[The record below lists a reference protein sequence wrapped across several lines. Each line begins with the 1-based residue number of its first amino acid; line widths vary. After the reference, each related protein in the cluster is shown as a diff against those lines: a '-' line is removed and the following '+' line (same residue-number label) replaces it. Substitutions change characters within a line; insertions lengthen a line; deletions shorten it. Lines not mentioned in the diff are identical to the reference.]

1 MVDLRLWHTVEE
13 EAQDIFGRMHGVW
26 LANTPTRSSGEE
38 SAAKRARLGLSR
50 HFAMEVSE
58 GQEPEETEATEDT
71 ELGSAQGE
79 ADKELLGALFKTV
92 RQRCL
97 AARASIAASSV
108 KLQTLQRGRVAK
120 VEMMKMREAAKC
132 FETVAPALKSLVLRI
147 RLASFEE
154 QKAVRR
160 LQEACRVAVC
170 KRRVHGLCIRR
181 LQALLVGLE
190 KKVEA
195 QQLLSRLQMRR
206 RMREHPES
214 LLRVALKAVQLRRQL
229 AERREHEAVSCIQAR
244 ARGGFERAQQR
255 TEKEQVAMQTVRD
268 VCRRFAAQQSLR
280 AVRQRQLLR
289 DSSDLWR
296 SVIQT
301 YKKRSQLA
309 FHLLYSRASA
319 KITAMW
325 RGALGRRAARKVR
338 FEKSAQGACNTLRSF
353 LRCYWARET
362 LLGRRLDTDYAE
374 NQRTFCTALRTL
386 KMRMRFCRSVDEARK
401 RAAMEVLSRYVK
413 GMYIRSG
420 RVFDWEKYAKRTGRR
435 ITDDIRERMAS
446 DKAEV
451 EWAIR
456 VRKHVLRV
464 RVELEDERLQVA
476 NMAALQL
483 QRSWRARQVRLQHF
497 MSRLALRL
505 AAERQ
510 ALLALQ
516 RSEVQAMHS
525 MSSDS
530 VQGALRPFH
539 VQVMCA
545 RPYPPRDWVAS
556 LSEAPEPVVDVDAA
570 DSFAILAGRSGTAY
584 CLPSHANA
592 ELIGSPEPLK
602 LKGPFVLQHHRLLAA
617 SPSVVQVSCGAHHAL
632 LMTGDGLCFAWGK
645 NDCGQ
650 CGIGWPRPEQL
661 EQRVVAE
668 ATCLQPWAATHGVAT
683 SEMRSAGLL
692 EPQRGESLTAACASG
707 AVLPR
712 LRSVSAGPQT
722 NLALDCDGQAW
733 AWGSRTGLGLNPW
746 MPLAQP
752 RAAPSKGT
760 VRPGADGSRHPTA
773 CPFLLFQ
780 VIKATET
787 GASRSSKSVE
797 LQELDLKELPG
808 NVLVPTLLCNLTPL
822 EGEGS
827 ARSVS
832 SALPEAVILHS
843 KGGKPQ
849 AILTPAAGAGAGAG
863 GGRSEN
869 FFVSA
874 VDTEHASFAVT
885 ARGVAYSWAAQ
896 GGDILGRSGA
906 SNAPAAI
913 PTFVQLSICVTCISA
928 AVDHALALTAHG
940 RVFTWGTLEASVGTE
955 RFQRRSFTQPMCVEG
970 AVRGLKVSK
979 VLAGRTSSLVAFQD
993 CETVLGWD
1001 MVEVSML
1008 KGKGHVDPAVYEFS
1022 LTYDA
1027 FGGTDP
1033 GSADSPK
1040 FFEKVLSPARRPPSA
1055 ICSPTSPKSPRTPA
1069 SPTSPVS
1076 PTSPTSPYRSGPG
1089 RSKVT
1094 AKLSLC
1100 QSQTLQLLMQEP
1112 PKGHGPFS
1120 HSELFAWAGRRSAA
1134 AHARRED
1141 DEEAFR
1147 QQSMREMRAERSR
1160 IKQLSNVSLLREV
1173 ARPRTFVEFDREISM
1188 YRRLSNPPEELRR
1201 TLLENRLVWESAG
1214 LKIQQNLSTNYIPPV
1229 NSTGRRICLSDCQ
1242 TAAMFRSLIC
1252 CANAKHLKPRIK
1264 GGIMPFYQRI
1274 RQEETARRY
1283 RQLPFLSVSKEPS
1296 KWPAP
1301 PDPRDVD
1308 RRLCK
1313 LDLAREMNIKVGDRV
1328 RVLYGSEKGKHG
1340 VISRIIRDKN
1350 QVIVSGVSLKRSFW
1364 HPDPGPGKPSIVSVE
1379 CPIHIT
1385 NVVLVDPV
1393 TKQPTRVKRRYMMN
1407 GEGVRISKVSGC
1419 AMPEPVAVGLNER
1432 EVLWKQHE
1440 EGVLRQTKE
1449 RRGPPK
1455 EDIFGNK
1462 EHFKTLVRLVRERR
1476 AAEDAQGK
1484 AVSRTS
1490 VE

>member
-1 MVDLRLWHTVEE
+1 
-13 EAQDIFGRMHGVW
+13 
-26 LANTPTRSSGEE
+26 
-38 SAAKRARLGLSR
+38 
-50 HFAMEVSE
+50 MEVSE
-58 GQEPEETEATEDT
+58 GPEEPDETEATEDT
-71 ELGSAQGE
+71 GEPCEPGPAQG
-79 ADKELLGALFKTV
+79 DLDRELLGALFKTV

-827 ARSVS
+827 SRSVS

-849 AILTPAAGAGAGAG
+849 AILTPAAGAGAG

-955 RFQRRSFTQPMCVEG
+955 RFQRRSFTQP
-970 AVRGLKVSK
+970 
-979 VLAGRTSSLVAFQD
+979 
-993 CETVLGWD
+993 
-1001 MVEVSML
+1001 
-1008 KGKGHVDPAVYEFS
+1008 
-1022 LTYDA
+1022 
-1027 FGGTDP
+1027 
-1033 GSADSPK
+1033 
-1040 FFEKVLSPARRPPSA
+1040 
-1055 ICSPTSPKSPRTPA
+1055 
-1069 SPTSPVS
+1069 
-1076 PTSPTSPYRSGPG
+1076 
-1089 RSKVT
+1089 
-1094 AKLSLC
+1094 
-1100 QSQTLQLLMQEP
+1100 
-1112 PKGHGPFS
+1112 
-1120 HSELFAWAGRRSAA
+1120 
-1134 AHARRED
+1134 
-1141 DEEAFR
+1141 
-1147 QQSMREMRAERSR
+1147 
-1160 IKQLSNVSLLREV
+1160 
-1173 ARPRTFVEFDREISM
+1173 
-1188 YRRLSNPPEELRR
+1188 
-1201 TLLENRLVWESAG
+1201 
-1214 LKIQQNLSTNYIPPV
+1214 
-1229 NSTGRRICLSDCQ
+1229 
-1242 TAAMFRSLIC
+1242 
-1252 CANAKHLKPRIK
+1252 
-1264 GGIMPFYQRI
+1264 
-1274 RQEETARRY
+1274 
-1283 RQLPFLSVSKEPS
+1283 
-1296 KWPAP
+1296 
-1301 PDPRDVD
+1301 
-1308 RRLCK
+1308 
-1313 LDLAREMNIKVGDRV
+1313 
-1328 RVLYGSEKGKHG
+1328 
-1340 VISRIIRDKN
+1340 
-1350 QVIVSGVSLKRSFW
+1350 
-1364 HPDPGPGKPSIVSVE
+1364 
-1379 CPIHIT
+1379 
-1385 NVVLVDPV
+1385 
-1393 TKQPTRVKRRYMMN
+1393 
-1407 GEGVRISKVSGC
+1407 
-1419 AMPEPVAVGLNER
+1419 
-1432 EVLWKQHE
+1432 
-1440 EGVLRQTKE
+1440 
-1449 RRGPPK
+1449 
-1455 EDIFGNK
+1455 
-1462 EHFKTLVRLVRERR
+1462 
-1476 AAEDAQGK
+1476 
-1484 AVSRTS
+1484 
-1490 VE
+1490 

>member
-1 MVDLRLWHTVEE
+1 
-13 EAQDIFGRMHGVW
+13 
-26 LANTPTRSSGEE
+26 
-38 SAAKRARLGLSR
+38 
-50 HFAMEVSE
+50 MEVSE
-58 GQEPEETEATEDT
+58 TEETGEEA
-71 ELGSAQGE
+71 GPAQADL
-79 ADKELLGALFKTV
+79 ADKELLSALFKTV
-92 RQRCL
+92 QQRFL

-132 FETVAPALKSLVLRI
+132 FETVAPALKSLALRI

-154 QKAVRR
+154 QQAVRR

-195 QQLLSRLQMRR
+195 QQLLSRLHMRR

-229 AERREHEAVSCIQAR
+229 SERREHEAVSCIQAR

-280 AVRQRQLLR
+280 AVRQRQLLQE
-289 DSSDLWR
+289 SSDLWR

-319 KITAMW
+319 RITAMW
-325 RGALGRRAARKVR
+325 RGALGRRSARKVR
-338 FEKSAQGACNTLRSF
+338 FEKSAQRACNTLKSF
-353 LRCYWARET
+353 LRCYWPRET
-362 LLGRRLDTDYAE
+362 LLGRRLETDYAE
-374 NQRTFCTALRTL
+374 NQRIFCTALRTL

-401 RAAMEVLSRYVK
+401 KAAMEVLSRYVK

-420 RVFDWEKYAKRTGRR
+420 RVFDWENYAKRTGRR

-483 QRSWRARQVRLQHF
+483 QRSWRAHQVRLQQF

-505 AAERQ
+505 AAERR

-530 VQGALRPFH
+530 PQAGALRPLH

-556 LSEAPEPVVDVDAA
+556 LAEAPEPVVDVDAA

-617 SPSVVQVSCGAHHAL
+617 SPSVVQAPLTFGWCVFSHGMFGALFCLCRPTSNLHVKLVCSLALGQVSCGAHHAL

-733 AWGSRTGLGLNPW
+733 AWGSRTGLGLNSW

-780 VIKATET
+780 VIKTTET
-787 GASRSSKSVE
+787 GAARSSKSSVE
-797 LQELDLKELPG
+797 LLALDLKELAG

-822 EGEGS
+822 EAEGS
-827 ARSVS
+827 ARLVS

-849 AILTPAAGAGAGAG
+849 AILTPAAGAGAG

-885 ARGVAYSWAAQ
+885 ARGVAYSWASV

-913 PTFVQLSICVTCISA
+913 PTFLQLSICVTCISA

-1008 KGKGHVDPAVYEFS
+1008 KGKGHVDPAVYEFP
-1022 LTYDA
+1022 LAYDA

-1033 GSADSPK
+1033 GSSDSPK

-1055 ICSPTSPKSPRTPA
+1055 ICSPTSPKSPR
-1069 SPTSPVS
+1069 SPMSPMSPVS
-1076 PTSPTSPYRSGPG
+1076 PTSPTSPYRSGAG
-1089 RSKVT
+1089 RNKVT

-1112 PKGHGPFS
+1112 PKAHGPFS
-1120 HSELFAWAGRRSAA
+1120 HSELFAWAGRRSAT

-1141 DEEAFR
+1141 DEDAFR

-1201 TLLENRLVWESAG
+1201 TSLENRLALESAA
-1214 LKIQQNLSTNYIPPV
+1214 
-1229 NSTGRRICLSDCQ
+1229 DC
-1242 TAAMFRSLIC
+1242 
-1252 CANAKHLKPRIK
+1252 
-1264 GGIMPFYQRI
+1264 
-1274 RQEETARRY
+1274 
-1283 RQLPFLSVSKEPS
+1283 
-1296 KWPAP
+1296 
-1301 PDPRDVD
+1301 
-1308 RRLCK
+1308 
-1313 LDLAREMNIKVGDRV
+1313 
-1328 RVLYGSEKGKHG
+1328 
-1340 VISRIIRDKN
+1340 
-1350 QVIVSGVSLKRSFW
+1350 
-1364 HPDPGPGKPSIVSVE
+1364 
-1379 CPIHIT
+1379 
-1385 NVVLVDPV
+1385 
-1393 TKQPTRVKRRYMMN
+1393 
-1407 GEGVRISKVSGC
+1407 
-1419 AMPEPVAVGLNER
+1419 
-1432 EVLWKQHE
+1432 
-1440 EGVLRQTKE
+1440 
-1449 RRGPPK
+1449 
-1455 EDIFGNK
+1455 
-1462 EHFKTLVRLVRERR
+1462 
-1476 AAEDAQGK
+1476 
-1484 AVSRTS
+1484 
-1490 VE
+1490 